1 VRRKPGLWFF
11 FFPII
16 ITFQVLVFVFLAVVC
31 QYLFALGLFFVF
43 FFNK

>member
-1 VRRKPGLWFF
+1 MRRKPGVCFF

-16 ITFQVLVFVFLAVVC
+16 IPFHVLVFVFWPVVC